1 MEHKLPDTS
10 GANAVGL
17 VTEWGCFLSVPRLFS
32 QVLEPWFVRGSTPDC
47 GMQMREEN
55 PGGHPE
61 ESAGSGDK
69 DLENRNTRG
78 GAWSG
83 DVEASIPV
91 PSMVSRLVAPSLKA
105 INVTQ
110 GGVTLPPQGQISL
123 LVNRRTR

>member
-1 MEHKLPDTS
+1 MQDD
-10 GANAVGL
+10 
-17 VTEWGCFLSVPRLFS
+17 
-32 QVLEPWFVRGSTPDC
+32 TPDWFSSRS

-83 DVEASIPV
+83 DFK
-91 PSMVSRLVAPSLKA
+91 PSVSVLQWCLDWWQPALKTM
-105 INVTQ
+105 NVTK
-110 GGVTLPPQGQISL
+110 GGATPKHNVKSL
-123 LVNRRTR
+123 YLLTGETDR

>member
-1 MEHKLPDTS
+1 MEHKLPGKLPGKLADPS

-91 PSMVSRLVAPSLKA
+91 PQWCLDWWQPASKP
-105 INVTQ
+105 
-110 GGVTLPPQGQISL
+110 
-123 LVNRRTR
+123 

>member
-1 MEHKLPDTS
+1 MEHKPPGKLPGKLADTS
-10 GANAVGL
+10 GAIAVGL

-83 DVEASIPV
+83 GTWKPR
-91 PSMVSRLVAPSLKA
+91 SRSL
-105 INVTQ
+105 N
-110 GGVTLPPQGQISL
+110 GV
-123 LVNRRTR
+123 